1 MVEGLLEDEQLTDA
15 ELEKHLILPMH
26 LISLVYQSFEQ
37 QNDRCEE
44 IFLVHLLKMSSP
56 QYLVHLLS

>member
-1 MVEGLLEDEQLTDA
+1 MQMEEGLLEDEQLTDA

-37 QNDRCEE
+37 QNDRCRR
-44 IFLVHLLKMSSP
+44 FF
-56 QYLVHLLS
+56 